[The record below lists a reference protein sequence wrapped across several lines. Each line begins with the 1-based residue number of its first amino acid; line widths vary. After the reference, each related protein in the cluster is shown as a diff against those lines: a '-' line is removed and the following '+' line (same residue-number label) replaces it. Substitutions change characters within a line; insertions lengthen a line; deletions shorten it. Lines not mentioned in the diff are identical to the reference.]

1 MRFYRVFVASGA
13 LLLAAA
19 LIPVQAVAQPSG
31 AELVKQC
38 DIETNPGEDQRSTLT
53 VILRDA
59 AGNEKKNVY
68 KRYWKDAGGEDQIVD
83 KMMLFT
89 QFPPDAEGTGFM
101 RWGYLPE
108 AGKNA
113 DQWLFLPSLN
123 TIRRVSVRDP
133 GDSFLGSDLS
143 YQDISFRA
151 LDQDEHELLREETK
165 DGETYYVVES
175 RPKEDDPLY
184 GKRVSWFHK
193 TADPS
198 NCNKTRIE
206 YYDTRGALLKTQSLS
221 WQKVKDAWVWDT
233 VEVDNVRTG
242 HSSVFQVTDVEVNVG
257 LRDRLF
263 SERTLRRG
271 VR

>member
-1 MRFYRVFVASGA
+1 MKFYRVIASSGV
-13 LLLAAA
+13 LLLTVMLA
-19 LIPVQAVAQPSG
+19 PVQTAAQPSG
-31 AELVKQC
+31 AEIVKQC
-38 DIETNPGEDQRSTLT
+38 DIDTNPGKDQRSTLT

-59 AGNEKKNVY
+59 SGNEKKNVY
-68 KRYWKDAGGEDQIVD
+68 KRYWKDAEGKDQVFD

-133 GDSFLGSDLS
+133 GDSFLGSDLT
-143 YQDISFRA
+143 YEDISFRA
-151 LDQDEHELLREETK
+151 ADQDEHELLREETEAG
-165 DGETYYVVES
+165 DTYYVVES
-175 RPKEDDPLY
+175 RPKEADPLY
-184 GKRVSWFHK
+184 GKRIAWYQKS
-193 TADPS
+193 ADPAD
-198 NCNKTRIE
+198 CNKSRIE
-206 YYDTRGALLKTQSLS
+206 YYDTRGALLKTQTLT
-221 WQKVKDAWVWDT
+221 WQQVDDAWVWDT
-233 VEVDNVRTG
+233 VEVNNVRTG
-242 HSSVFQVTDVEVNVG
+242 HASVFRVTDVEVNVG